1 MIVKIHF
8 CLLENARFAR
18 SSTVVSLFVRCAFTL
33 TAENKLSKRNGVK
46 SRNFFNG
53 SHWLIFVDKRNYSFI
68 KLKTTDFLSFCY
80 VPSMDV
86 EQERQNVT
94 FIRVINKINSGC
106 DD

>member
-8 CLLENARFAR
+8 CLLDNARFVR

-53 SHWLIFVDKRNYSFI
+53 SHWLIFLDERNYSFI
-68 KLKTTDFLSFCY
+68 LK
-80 VPSMDV
+80 
-86 EQERQNVT
+86 Q
-94 FIRVINKINSGC
+94 